1 MVNLFTVHLTSSCMT
16 DETMLCSRQPTQE
29 ELEEPPAPLAEA
41 DQLRRRLVRT
51 AKIDLT
57 CEEEEGPPRWGRD
70 LGSKLKCA
78 CYAHKH
84 IAKPSR
90 AALIIYA
97 LPFMKKISLFT

>member
-1 MVNLFTVHLTSSCMT
+1 MT

-29 ELEEPPAPLAEA
+29 ELDEPPAPLAEA

-57 CEEEEGPPRWGRD
+57 CEAEECPARWGRD
-70 LGSKLKCA
+70 LNSRLKCEGH
-78 CYAHKH
+78 AHKY

-90 AALIIYA
+90 AALIINA
-97 LPFMKKISLFT
+97 RPTMTFNERSPTVHNSEPLNVW